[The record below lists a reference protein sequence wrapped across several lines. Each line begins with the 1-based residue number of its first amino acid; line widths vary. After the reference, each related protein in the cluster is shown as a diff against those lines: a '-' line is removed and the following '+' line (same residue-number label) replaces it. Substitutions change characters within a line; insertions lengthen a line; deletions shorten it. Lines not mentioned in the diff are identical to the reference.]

1 MARKIVIVLMVLSLL
16 SVTGCEEL
24 SSLTQGTTQS
34 SSANLKIIKA
44 LELGSGWEMKQISF
58 RLAPGDEMAI
68 LMKLSDEDEVD
79 GYYYLEKGGDIDFII
94 TAKELV
100 YRSPVRSGKDDEKPD
115 SDRFSFVASEAAG
128 DTYTLTFRN
137 PAGDEES
144 SVDATIYLEVIYPVS
159 ASLYVPVAD
168 K

>member
-1 MARKIVIVLMVLSLL
+1 MTRKVVIVLMVLSLL
-16 SVTGCEEL
+16 SATGCDEL
-24 SSLTQGTTQS
+24 SSLTQGTTPS

-44 LELGSGWEMKQISF
+44 VELGEGWEMKQLSF
-58 RLAPGDEMAI
+58 KVAAGDEMAI
-68 LMKLSDEDEVD
+68 LMKLSDENEVD

-100 YRSPVRSGKDDEKPD
+100 YRSPVRPNEDDEKPD
-115 SDRFSFVASEAAG
+115 SDRFSFVASEADG

-137 PAGDEES
+137 PADDEES
-144 SVDATIYLEVIYPVS
+144 SADASVYLEVIYPVS
-159 ASLYVPVAD
+159 ASLYMPVAD